1 MDEIKQNFKEKIVKA
16 KNVDIVSFCEAVGY
30 DLQQEKGNGTQFRGV
45 DHGSLVVFRETNT
58 FRWFKEEISGD
69 AVNFV
74 KLFFDKSTNEAMDLL
89 LETASNGEFKEVKE
103 FKKAPREPFRYI
115 YNHDKSTE
123 QVESYLIDERRIHPT
138 IVETLIKK
146 GLIRQSTYKGET
158 DCLFVWGKSGK
169 RVGVSVQGIVRNEE
183 KYGFRGTKK
192 RVGLNSEQDYGFNV
206 SLGQPKNLYFFESPI
221 DMLSYWSLHPE
232 LTDCRLIAMTG
243 LQKKTVLNVLK
254 HTLMSRTTQVYDIN
268 LAVDN
273 DPAGQKFIDQ
283 FKDMGYEY
291 AEGGALSFKPLIPD
305 NNAIPKQNYEVYQ
318 QVAKEFQ
325 VPWELLASWHKAESN
340 FDPEKG
346 AANSMKVHTY
356 FSVPASTK
364 SKEKELLNLEP
375 TVRQLAQDLVSVKEN
390 GKFALEKLIK
400 EDRGTNVSAFID
412 KVRNI
417 YKEYHEGKFVVKEEV
432 LKDWN
437 DLQKKHNP
445 GQNVTRIPKLPKVVQ
460 RASANNQFFKN
471 DRQQIVSVTKIE
483 VSPDSTKKQYQ
494 AIMKD
499 REKVIGHFEAD
510 SKEEMDKLI
519 KVYGFEAMDKEDIRK
534 YTSDETKKEKEAVIS
549 R

>member
-1 MDEIKQNFKEKIVKA
+1 MDKIKQDFKDKIAKA

-30 DLQQEKGNGTQFRGV
+30 ELIQEKGNGTQFRGV

-58 FRWFKEEISGD
+58 FRWFKEEVSGD
-69 AVNFV
+69 AINFV
-74 KLFFDKSTNEAMDLL
+74 KLFFDKSTNEAIDILL
-89 LETASNGEFKEVKE
+89 DTASNGGFKEVKE
-103 FKKAPREPFRYI
+103 FKKAPKEPFRYV
-115 YNHDKSTE
+115 YRHDGTTE

-138 IVETLIKK
+138 IVKSLIKK

-169 RVGVSVQGIVRNEE
+169 RVGVSIQGIVRNEE

-206 SLGQPKNLYFFESPI
+206 SLGQPKNLYFFESPV

-254 HTLMSRTTQVYDIN
+254 HTLMSRTTQVYDIH

-273 DPAGQKFIDQ
+273 DSAGQKFVDQ

-346 AANSMKVHTY
+346 VANNMKVSAY
-356 FSVPASTK
+356 FSEAASTK
-364 SKEKELLNLEP
+364 AKEKEPLNLD
-375 TVRQLAQDLVSVKEN
+375 TSVRQFAKDLISVSED

-400 EDRGTNVSAFID
+400 EDRGTDATAFID

-417 YKEYHEGKFVVKEEV
+417 YKVYLEGRFVVQEEV

-437 DLQKKHNP
+437 DKQKKHNP
-445 GQNVTRIPKLPKVVQ
+445 PENVARIPKKQKTVQ
-460 RASANNQFFKN
+460 ATQLFKN
-471 DRQQIVSVTKIE
+471 NRQQIVSVTKVD
-483 VSPDSTKKQYQ
+483 VSADSKKKQYQ
-494 AIMKD
+494 AVVKERDKM
-499 REKVIGHFEAD
+499 IGHFEAD

-519 KVYGFEAMDKEDIRK
+519 KIYGFEAMDKEDVRK
-534 YTSDETKKEKEAVIS
+534 YATNETKKEAVIS

>member
-1 MDEIKQNFKEKIVKA
+1 
-16 KNVDIVSFCEAVGY
+16 
-30 DLQQEKGNGTQFRGV
+30 
-45 DHGSLVVFRETNT
+45 
-58 FRWFKEEISGD
+58 
-69 AVNFV
+69 
-74 KLFFDKSTNEAMDLL
+74 
-89 LETASNGEFKEVKE
+89 
-103 FKKAPREPFRYI
+103 
-115 YNHDKSTE
+115 
-123 QVESYLIDERRIHPT
+123 
-138 IVETLIKK
+138 
-146 GLIRQSTYKGET
+146 
-158 DCLFVWGKSGK
+158 
-169 RVGVSVQGIVRNEE
+169 RNEE

-192 RVGLNSEQDYGFNV
+192 RVGLHSEQDYGFNV

-375 TVRQLAQDLVSVKEN
+375 SVRQLAQDLVSVNEN

-400 EDRGTNVSAFID
+400 EDKGTDIPAFIN

-417 YKEYHEGKFVVKEEV
+417 YKGYHDGKFVVKEEV
-432 LKDWN
+432 VKDWN

-460 RASANNQFFKN
+460 RASENNQFFKN

-534 YTSDETKKEKEAVIS
+534 YTSDET
-549 R
+549 

>member
-1 MDEIKQNFKEKIVKA
+1 
-16 KNVDIVSFCEAVGY
+16 
-30 DLQQEKGNGTQFRGV
+30 
-45 DHGSLVVFRETNT
+45 
-58 FRWFKEEISGD
+58 
-69 AVNFV
+69 
-74 KLFFDKSTNEAMDLL
+74 
-89 LETASNGEFKEVKE
+89 
-103 FKKAPREPFRYI
+103 
-115 YNHDKSTE
+115 
-123 QVESYLIDERRIHPT
+123 
-138 IVETLIKK
+138 
-146 GLIRQSTYKGET
+146 
-158 DCLFVWGKSGK
+158 
-169 RVGVSVQGIVRNEE
+169 
-183 KYGFRGTKK
+183 
-192 RVGLNSEQDYGFNV
+192 
-206 SLGQPKNLYFFESPI
+206 
-221 DMLSYWSLHPE
+221 
-232 LTDCRLIAMTG
+232 RLIAMTG

-273 DPAGQKFIDQ
+273 DPPGQKFIDQ

-305 NNAIPKQNYEVYQ
+305 NNSIPKQNYEVYQ

-375 TVRQLAQDLVSVKEN
+375 TVRQLAQDLVSVNEN

-400 EDRGTNVSAFID
+400 EDRGTNVPAFID

-437 DLQKKHNP
+437 DKQKRRNP
-445 GQNVTRIPKLPKVVQ
+445 APNLTKKQIVKQAVKSTTAVNMLYK
-460 RASANNQFFKN
+460 NN
-471 DRQQIVSVTKIE
+471 RQQTVQVTKIKIA
-483 VSPDSTKKQYQ
+483 PDSSKKQYQ

-499 REKVIGHFEAD
+499 REKVIGYFEAD
-510 SKEEMDKLI
+510 SREEMDKLI
-519 KVYGFEAMDKEDIRK
+519 KVYGFEAMDKADVRK
-534 YTSDETKKEKEAVIS
+534 YATNETKKEAFIS

>member
-1 MDEIKQNFKEKIVKA
+1 MDKVKQAFKEKMEQA

-30 DLQQEKGNGTQFRGV
+30 DLTQEKGNGSQFRGV
-45 DHGSLVVFRETNT
+45 DHSSLVVFRDTNT
-58 FRWFKEEISGD
+58 FRWFKKEVSGD

-74 KLFFDKSTNEAMDLL
+74 KLFLDKTTNEAMDLL
-89 LETASNGEFKEVKE
+89 LETAKNGAFKEVKE
-103 FKKAPREPFRYI
+103 WNKAPKEPFRYV
-115 YNHDKSTE
+115 YRHDESTD
-123 QVESYLIDERRIHPT
+123 QVASYLIDERRLHPT
-138 IVETLIKK
+138 IVKTLIKK

-169 RVGVSVQGIVRNEE
+169 RVGVSIQGIVRDEE

-206 SLGQPKNLYFFESPI
+206 SLGQPKNLYFFESPV

-254 HTLMSRTTQVYDIN
+254 HTLMSRTTQVYDIH

-273 DPAGQKFIDQ
+273 DPAGQKFVDQ

-291 AEGGALSFKPLIPD
+291 AEGGALSFQPLIPD
-305 NNAIPKQNYEVYQ
+305 NQAIPKQNYEVYQ
-318 QVAKEFQ
+318 QVAKDFQ

-346 AANSMKVHTY
+346 VANNMKVSAY
-356 FSVPASTK
+356 FSEAASTK
-364 SKEKELLNLEP
+364 AKEKEPLNLDV
-375 TVRQLAQDLVSVKEN
+375 TVHQLAKDLVSVREE

-400 EDRGTNVSAFID
+400 EDRGTDTTAFIE

-417 YKEYHEGKFVVKEEV
+417 YKAYHEGRFVVQEEV

-445 GQNVTRIPKLPKVVQ
+445 GQNGTRIPRLPKAP
-460 RASANNQFFKN
+460 RASNNHPLFKN
-471 DRQQIVSVTKIE
+471 NRQQIVSITKID
-483 VSPDSTKKQYQ
+483 VSTDSKKKQYQ

-510 SKEEMDKLI
+510 SKEEMDQLI
-519 KVYGFEAMDKEDIRK
+519 KVYGFEAMDKEDVRK
-534 YTSDETKKEKEAVIS
+534 YTSEETKKEKEAVVS